1 MRKSCQQG
9 PRMTHP
15 ITIFCSGNYRTSA
28 TRCVWLSQQHTQFLS
43 NDFCFEH
50 DPFNSMS
57 AIHPRIYINAR
68 VGYSSEDKKAE
79 ASEFLGRGN
88 P

>member
-1 MRKSCQQG
+1 MA
-9 PRMTHP
+9 HP

-28 TRCVWLSQQHTQFLS
+28 TRCVWLSQQHPQLLS
-43 NDFCFEH
+43 NDFCFGH

-57 AIHPRIYINAR
+57 TIHPRIYINAR
-68 VGYSSEDKKAE
+68 VDYSSEDKKAE
-79 ASEFLGRGN
+79 ASEFLGRDN

>member
-9 PRMTHP
+9 SRMAHP

-28 TRCVWLSQQHTQFLS
+28 TRCVWLSQQHTQLLP
-43 NDFCFEH
+43 NDFCFGH

-57 AIHPRIYINAR
+57 SIHPRIYINAR
-68 VGYSSEDKKAE
+68 VDYSSEDKKAE

>member
-9 PRMTHP
+9 SRMAHP

-28 TRCVWLSQQHTQFLS
+28 TRCVWLSQQHTQLLP
-43 NDFCFEH
+43 NDFCFGH

-68 VGYSSEDKKAE
+68 VDYSSEDKKAE

>member
-9 PRMTHP
+9 SRMAHP

-28 TRCVWLSQQHTQFLS
+28 TRCVWLSQQHTQLLP
-43 NDFCFEH
+43 NDFCFGH

-68 VGYSSEDKKAE
+68 EDYSSEDKKAE
-79 ASEFLGRGN
+79 ASEFFGRGN

>member
-9 PRMTHP
+9 SHMTHS

-28 TRCVWLSQQHTQFLS
+28 TRCVWLSQQHPQLLP
-43 NDFCFEH
+43 NDFCFGH

-68 VGYSSEDKKAE
+68 VDYSSEDKKAE

>member
-1 MRKSCQQG
+1 
-9 PRMTHP
+9 MTHP

-28 TRCVWLSQQHTQFLS
+28 TRYVWLSQQHTQLLS
-43 NDFCFEH
+43 NDFCFGH

-57 AIHPRIYINAR
+57 TIHPRIYINAR
-68 VGYSSEDKKAE
+68 VDYSSEDKKAE
-79 ASEFLGRGN
+79 ASEFFGRGN

>member
-1 MRKSCQQG
+1 MA
-9 PRMTHP
+9 HP

-28 TRCVWLSQQHTQFLS
+28 TRCVWLSQQHTQLLP
-43 NDFCFEH
+43 NGFCFGH

-68 VGYSSEDKKAE
+68 VDYSSEDKKAE

>member
-1 MRKSCQQG
+1 
-9 PRMTHP
+9 MTHP

-28 TRCVWLSQQHTQFLS
+28 TRCVWLSQQHTQLLL

-68 VGYSSEDKKAE
+68 VDYSSEDKKAE

>member
-9 PRMTHP
+9 SRMAHP

-28 TRCVWLSQQHTQFLS
+28 TRCVWLSQQHTQLLS
-43 NDFCFEH
+43 NDFCFGH

-57 AIHPRIYINAR
+57 TIHPRIYINAR
-68 VGYSSEDKKAE
+68 VAYSSEDKKAE

>member
-1 MRKSCQQG
+1 MA
-9 PRMTHP
+9 HP

-28 TRCVWLSQQHTQFLS
+28 TRCVWLSQQHTQLLP
-43 NDFCFEH
+43 NDFCFGH

-57 AIHPRIYINAR
+57 SIHPRIYINAR
-68 VGYSSEDKKAE
+68 VDYSSEDKKAE

>member
-1 MRKSCQQG
+1 
-9 PRMTHP
+9 MTHP

-43 NDFCFEH
+43 NDFCFGH

-57 AIHPRIYINAR
+57 TIHPRIYINAR
-68 VGYSSEDKKAE
+68 VDYSSEDKKAE

>member
-9 PRMTHP
+9 SRMAHP
-15 ITIFCSGNYRTSA
+15 ITIFCSGKYRPSA
-28 TRCVWLSQQHTQFLS
+28 TRCVWLSQQHTQLLP
-43 NDFCFEH
+43 NDFCFGH

-68 VGYSSEDKKAE
+68 VDYSSEDKKAE

>member
-1 MRKSCQQG
+1 
-9 PRMTHP
+9 MTHP

-43 NDFCFEH
+43 NDFCFGH

-57 AIHPRIYINAR
+57 TIHPRIYINAR
-68 VGYSSEDKKAE
+68 VDYSSEDKKAE
-79 ASEFLGRGN
+79 ASEFFGRGN

>member
-1 MRKSCQQG
+1 MRKSYQQG

-28 TRCVWLSQQHTQFLS
+28 TRCVWLSQQHTQLLS
-43 NDFCFEH
+43 NDFCFGH
-50 DPFNSMS
+50 DPFTSMS

-68 VGYSSEDKKAE
+68 VDYSSEDKKAE

>member
-9 PRMTHP
+9 SRMAHP

-28 TRCVWLSQQHTQFLS
+28 TRCVWLSQQHTQLLP
-43 NDFCFEH
+43 NDFCFGH

-57 AIHPRIYINAR
+57 SIHPRIYINAR
-68 VGYSSEDKKAE
+68 VDYSSEDKKAE
-79 ASEFLGRGN
+79 ASEFFGRGN

>member
-9 PRMTHP
+9 SRMAHP

-28 TRCVWLSQQHTQFLS
+28 TRCVWLSQQHTQLLS
-43 NDFCFEH
+43 NDFCFGH

-68 VGYSSEDKKAE
+68 VDYSSEDKKAE